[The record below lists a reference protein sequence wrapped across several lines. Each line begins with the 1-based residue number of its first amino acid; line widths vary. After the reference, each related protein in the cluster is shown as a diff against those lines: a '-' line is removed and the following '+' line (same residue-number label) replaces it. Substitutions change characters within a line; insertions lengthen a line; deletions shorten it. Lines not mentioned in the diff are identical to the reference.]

1 MLDEDIDDHKIVSEN
16 PPDKNKSRKEKKK
29 KKKLENKRV
38 NSFLMSINL
47 NHETVLRNSFLRT
60 PIVHI
65 FGFSSSLTSSKRKE
79 SLLPEKSL
87 NEHFEWL
94 ISQTNKKNSIYT
106 LHTWILNITLVT
118 KSHSSSKAKI
128 TKKYLNYSNIFSLFS
143 FLGYLKELRL
153 LASPRMFILSKCW
166 VEHLKNVIAFRESM
180 VKLKQESK
188 LN

>member
-1 MLDEDIDDHKIVSEN
+1 LLDEDIDDHKIVSEN

-65 FGFSSSLTSSKRKE
+65 FGFSSSLTPSKRKE

-87 NEHFEWL
+87 NEHFE
-94 ISQTNKKNSIYT
+94 
-106 LHTWILNITLVT
+106 
-118 KSHSSSKAKI
+118 
-128 TKKYLNYSNIFSLFS
+128 
-143 FLGYLKELRL
+143 
-153 LASPRMFILSKCW
+153 
-166 VEHLKNVIAFRESM
+166 
-180 VKLKQESK
+180 
-188 LN
+188 